1 MLLSK
6 VQGEFVNNIFIISLI
21 FFDIL
26 CLGLRFL
33 VFMEEMY
40 EV

>member
-1 MLLSK
+1 MLLLK

-26 CLGLRFL
+26 CLSLRFL
-33 VFMEEMY
+33 VFMGEMY